1 MLKMTTPEWDDLLIS
16 SKSSIIVK
24 DTLNNI
30 NSANN
35 LNEEKYIGVIPI
47 YWNSLGIMRK
57 NEEKKNYDNL
67 YLSKIDLSLYDDIE
81 NIYTTK
87 SKIFIDRGFFY
98 QEKSETQNATKLKT
112 KTYPVYKFPNN
123 ISFSI
128 REITNKINEW
138 LTNDGFNCKEIEIFR
153 IYKMSGFHVFTVL
166 LTHKQNQNGLKN
178 DWKQMIGLELLSFHD
193 KEIVNSIMK
202 ISQSKFNSQINYH
215 TMSSDWTTD
224 MDGFLEEYSKIIPFK
239 LKWTEIIAT
248 LANLID
254 SNAENNLHLY
264 FIPNILNDSS
274 VNLFLNQNKKQKLKH
289 DKV

>member
-1 MLKMTTPEWDDLLIS
+1 MTTLEWDDLLIS

-35 LNEEKYIGVIPI
+35 LNDEKYIGVIPI

-57 NEEKKNYDNL
+57 NEEKKNYDNID
-67 YLSKIDLSLYDDIE
+67 LSKIDLSLNDDIE

-112 KTYPVYKFPNN
+112 YPVYKFPNN

-138 LTNDGFNCKEIEIFR
+138 LTNDGFNCSEIEIFR

-166 LTHKQNQNGLKN
+166 LTHKQNQNDLKN
-178 DWKQMIGLELLSFHD
+178 DWKPMMGLELLSFHD

-215 TMSSDWTTD
+215 TISSDWTTE

-239 LKWTEIIAT
+239 LKLTEIIAT

-274 VNLFLNQNKKQKLKH
+274 INLFSNQNKKQKLNH
-289 DKV
+289 DNV